1 MSSKNNDPLKFGLKF
16 ESPDDPNIGN
26 YIQCGITYNPKLMI
40 ESVKSNTFSHRGI
53 DYEFCTELCNF
64 DGTVA
69 KYNVINKH
77 LSDNSTINKSV
88 CFDLPQIKTMPNAQ
102 TYHGGLFAIRH
113 FIRVWVRKLF
123 GNEFYEREIYAY
135 KKVPFIKKVEPYNWV
150 MIIGDTLRVNIL
162 TQRRKFDLND
172 VIMGSLHFIMV
183 NIKIRMVRIQI
194 VAQETLEV
202 NGVSKKF
209 KNIIDYWELA
219 VGNPVKDEIIPFRL
233 FLKPVNI
240 HPSTSNVELG
250 YSVTHFLHFTII
262 TESGSKYFKALQVRF
277 SKMDRLPFFFDG
289 EDDEF
294 VKKFQKEVLQQ
305 QTPQN
310 PTKTDKSNR
319 KLFLNTNEQGD
330 NEQNQNEDAEPQ
342 EEEDEGAEIGNDEND
357 ENGDNDDNDQFEM

>member
-1 MSSKNNDPLKFGLKF
+1 MSAKSNEPLKFGLKF
-16 ESPDDPNIGN
+16 ESPDDPNIGY
-26 YIQCGITYNPKLMI
+26 YIQCGITYNPKLII
-40 ESVKSNTFSHRGI
+40 ESVKSNTFSYRGI

-69 KYNVINKH
+69 KYNVTNKH
-77 LSDNSTINKSV
+77 LSDSGTINKSV
-88 CFDLPQIKTMPNAQ
+88 VFDLPQIKTMQNAQ

-123 GNEFYEREIYAY
+123 GTESFEREIFAY
-135 KKVPFIKKVEPYNWV
+135 KKIPFLKRVEPYNWT
-150 MIIGDTLRVNIL
+150 MIIGDSLRINIL

-172 VIMGSLHFIMV
+172 VIMGALHFIIV
-183 NIKIRMVRIQI
+183 NIKIRMIRIQI

-233 FLKPVNI
+233 FLKPINI
-240 HPSTSNVELG
+240 HPSTSNLELG
-250 YSVTHFLHFTII
+250 YSVTHFLHFTVI

-289 EDDEF
+289 EDDDF
-294 VKKFQKEVLQQ
+294 IKDFQKNVLH
-305 QTPQN
+305 QTEQSQA
-310 PTKTDKSNR
+310 KTDKSNR
-319 KLFLNTNEQGD
+319 KLFLNTNE
-330 NEQNQNEDAEPQ
+330 NEENEDDEQEKVQEPQ
-342 EEEDEGAEIGNDEND
+342 EEEDDDDDEIGNDE
-357 ENGDNDDNDQFEM
+357 DNEQYEM